1 MAFEDG
7 GFVHRPPSTLSG
19 FPHVYPARVVPRREP
34 RVHGRGPVHRVPL
47 VGVSG
52 EGVAGRRSLGLHV
65 HRGLRVPG
73 VGGEHRELGEL
84 GGEVPNLH
92 HAGFSPRGDQRGPV
106 RARANAVHRAVV
118 RHLLHL
124 DDRPVDRGDPAVFVV
139 GIRLARVAVVVHVG
153 SGLVHASGL
162 LEPGQTHHR
171 EVVLVRDVSLGA
183 GDCEERVGKPLSRV
197 AQLVAQDVEGEARPV
212 QLPRVQ
218 AVVDARVVLELL
230 VGVHAVDAGPPHRG
244 SDRSAALLPA
254 VWFGHFF

>member
-1 MAFEDG
+1 M
-7 GFVHRPPSTLSG
+7 
-19 FPHVYPARVVPRREP
+19 
-34 RVHGRGPVHRVPL
+34 
-47 VGVSG
+47 
-52 EGVAGRRSLGLHV
+52 
-65 HRGLRVPG
+65 
-73 VGGEHRELGEL
+73 
-84 GGEVPNLH
+84 
-92 HAGFSPRGDQRGPV
+92 

-124 DDRPVDRGDPAVFVV
+124 DDRPVDRGDPAVVVV

-153 SGLVHASGL
+153 GGLVHPSGL

-197 AQLVAQDVEGEARPV
+197 PQLVAQDVEGEARPV

-244 SDRSAALLPA
+244 SGRSGILLPA
-254 VWFGHFF
+254 VWLFLFKSRVSQSFARGFAAAKLPGEK